1 MQSSLPAMS
10 HLEVTVLTVGEA
22 FCLIDTALALIARQ
36 AVTREASR
44 VPIDPL
50 NQAIVHFHDGS
61 GERKAKLRTLGFPG
75 PFQHGGDGIA
85 NLNLHR
91 SGIDVPGC
99 CVPVSLIASYTTR
112 TDSTP
117 PRNKPR
123 FSENKQ
129 SNHSLHCCRCRREY
143 SSTRV

>member
-61 GERKAKLRTLGFPG
+61 GER
-75 PFQHGGDGIA
+75 
-85 NLNLHR
+85 
-91 SGIDVPGC
+91 
-99 CVPVSLIASYTTR
+99 
-112 TDSTP
+112 
-117 PRNKPR
+117 
-123 FSENKQ
+123 
-129 SNHSLHCCRCRREY
+129 
-143 SSTRV
+143 